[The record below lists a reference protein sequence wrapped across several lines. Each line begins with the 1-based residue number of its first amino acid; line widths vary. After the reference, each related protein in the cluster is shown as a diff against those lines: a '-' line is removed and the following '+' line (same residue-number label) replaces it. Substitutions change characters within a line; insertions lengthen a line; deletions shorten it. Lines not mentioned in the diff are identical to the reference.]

1 MASTDCR
8 SEKRAVY
15 RPEYKRRTDTSGL
28 ETCRIAGCNI
38 LVSNMQDL
46 VRFLTEHVEE
56 LSGDYLMVTATNE
69 LVMACEDP
77 EFYRCQNSSVMSI
90 PDGGPLVTYGKL
102 HGYKDMERITG
113 PDLMI
118 ELFKVSEEKGFRH
131 YFYGNRQEVLDQMR
145 ERLEKEYPRLQIAGM
160 RPSRYRDLT
169 MEEDKEVVQE
179 INDSKADF
187 VWFCLGA
194 PKGCYFTANHQG
206 IINGLLISVG
216 AGFDFF
222 AGNIKRAPK
231 WMQDH
236 DLEWFYRTLQ
246 EPKRLIKR
254 YGYTIPRFLWHAYIL
269 KK

>member
-69 LVMACEDP
+69 IVMACEDP

-131 YFYGNRQEVLDQMR
+131 
-145 ERLEKEYPRLQIAGM
+145 
-160 RPSRYRDLT
+160 
-169 MEEDKEVVQE
+169 
-179 INDSKADF
+179 
-187 VWFCLGA
+187 
-194 PKGCYFTANHQG
+194 
-206 IINGLLISVG
+206 
-216 AGFDFF
+216 
-222 AGNIKRAPK
+222 
-231 WMQDH
+231 
-236 DLEWFYRTLQ
+236 
-246 EPKRLIKR
+246 
-254 YGYTIPRFLWHAYIL
+254 
-269 KK
+269 